1 MRDRTEPLAPYEP
14 EQEPSY
20 EWDYEDERRSRP
32 KVLWGRIVLL
42 AIVLV
47 LAYLLGRS
55 TAPEGI
61 PEGTL
66 EQARAES
73 AQLEEENQALADQV
87 EELEAAQESPT
98 TTTAAGGTD
107 ETDETGETGETET
120 YTVRRGDTLSSIAQ
134 DVCEDPTLD
143 NAIGELNDI
152 SEPEQLSV
160 GAEIQ
165 IPEDCN
171 F

>member
-14 EQEPSY
+14 EPEPSY
-20 EWDYEDERRSRP
+20 EWDYEDDRSSRP
-32 KVLWGRIVLL
+32 KVLWGRIVIL
-42 AIVLV
+42 AIVLI

-73 AQLEEENQALADQV
+73 AQLEEQNQSLADQV
-87 EELEAAQESPT
+87 EELEAAQESPAPT
-98 TTTAAGGTD
+98 TTTAAGGT
-107 ETDETGETGETET
+107 GETAQERT
-120 YTVRRGDTLSSIAQ
+120 YTVRRGDTLTSIAQ
-134 DVCEDPTLD
+134 EICEDPSLD

-152 SEPEQLSV
+152 SDPEQLPV
-160 GAEIQ
+160 GSDIM

>member
-14 EQEPSY
+14 EPESSY
-20 EWDYEDERRSRP
+20 EWDYEDERTSRP
-32 KVLWGRIVLL
+32 KVLWGRIVILV
-42 AIVLV
+42 IVLI

-61 PEGTL
+61 SEGTL

-73 AQLEEENQALADQV
+73 AQLEEENQSLADEV
-87 EELEAAQESPT
+87 EELKAAQESPGPT
-98 TTTAAGGTD
+98 TTTEAGGTD
-107 ETDETGETGETET
+107 ETGEAET
-120 YTVRRGDTLSSIAQ
+120 YTGRRGDTLTSIAQ
-134 DVCEDPTLD
+134 EVCEDPSLD
-143 NAIGELNDI
+143 DAIGELNGI
-152 SEPEQLSV
+152 SDPQQLPV
-160 GAEIQ
+160 GSEIE